1 MTAPAFSR
9 IAMLACV
16 SVLAGCGKSAGP
28 RVDAAHPLPPSPL
41 IAKGD
46 PGQPGGRFMIG
57 ASASPRTFN
66 PLFAF
71 DNASDGIVRL
81 LFAPMV
87 RLDAATQQPGPGLA
101 ESWSV
106 APDQKT
112 WTFKLRQGA
121 HWSDGHPF
129 TAEDVLFTWNDIMYN
144 REFNPGTY
152 DLFRIGG
159 QSFAVTKV
167 DDATVQVVTPE
178 IFAPFLEYFGTVPI
192 LPKHVLQTAVAAKVF
207 PAAYGVNSKPG
218 RIVGCGPYRLKEF
231 RLGKATLLEHN
242 PEYWVAD
249 RQGHRLPW
257 FDEVMFTVGGSAASE
272 PAWFLGGKSDV
283 CDTVRAQQYAQF
295 KQASASGRFQLL
307 DLGVG
312 GERDFLWFNQNTG
325 TNAQGK
331 PIVNPARLKWFRN
344 KKFRQAVS
352 CAIDRERLV
361 REVFGGRAQPA
372 YGFIGTENPRW
383 NNPNIP
389 RYAFDPARARSLL
402 AEIGIQDRNGEGL
415 MKDADGAPVEIL
427 FYSNS
432 GNPLREQAA
441 ALIVADLK
449 KLGIKLIYVPMDY
462 RALVERI
469 NVTFDYECALM
480 GLGGGGSDPASQI
493 NVLRSSEELHQWF
506 PLQKTPSTEWEARI
520 DSLMEAQMRT
530 LDFAQ
535 RKKCFDEVQ
544 VILAEEVPMIYTVA
558 PFAAAAIRADVGNVR
573 PAVLST
579 YHLTWNLEEL
589 YFKQK

>member
-28 RVDAAHPLPPSPL
+28 RVDAAHPLPPAPL
-41 IAKGD
+41 VAKGD

-57 ASASPRTFN
+57 TSASPRTFN

-71 DNASDGIVRL
+71 DAASDGIVRL
-81 LFAPMV
+81 LFAPLVM
-87 RLDAATQQPGPGLA
+87 LDAATQQPGPGLA

-112 WTFKLRQGA
+112 WTFKLRQGVD
-121 HWSDGHPF
+121 WSDGHPF

-178 IFAPFLEYFGTVPI
+178 PFAPFLEYVGTVPI

-207 PAAYGVNSKPG
+207 HAAYSVNSKPG

-231 RLGKATLLEHN
+231 RLGKATLLERN

-383 NNPNIP
+383 NNPDVP